1 MVKDKVLIPIVLA
14 GRILSRLGGVL
25 LVFGL
30 IFSLLVFS
38 ALVRER
44 LIPPSL
50 PLLIFMGILIDFAC
64 SLALLVAKD
73 GTAMVI
79 AGTFG
84 LISSIFLVGGI
95 IGDIGGILGII
106 GGALVLASEE
116 SKPLIEGRKR
126 TKRGDEKITSEIS
139 TNAVIQVSFSR
150 N

>member
-1 MVKDKVLIPIVLA
+1 LGSEA
-14 GRILSRLGGVL
+14 GRILSRLGGAL

-64 SLALLVAKD
+64 SLALLVAKN
-73 GTAMVI
+73 GTVMVI

-84 LISSIFLVGGI
+84 LISSIVLVGGI

-116 SKPLIEGRKR
+116 SKPLIEGQK
-126 TKRGDEKITSEIS
+126 EKGKNKNE
-139 TNAVIQVSFSR
+139 
-150 N
+150 

>member
-1 MVKDKVLIPIVLA
+1 MGSET
-14 GRILSRLGGVL
+14 GRILSRLGGAL

-50 PLLIFMGILIDFAC
+50 PLLIFMGVLIDFAC
-64 SLALLVAKD
+64 SLALLVAKN
-73 GTAMVI
+73 GTVMVI

-84 LISSIFLVGGI
+84 LISSIVLVGGI

-116 SKPLIEGRKR
+116 SKPLIEGQKEN
-126 TKRGDEKITSEIS
+126 EKKGE
-139 TNAVIQVSFSR
+139 NKNENV
-150 N
+150 